1 MRMSLKKLPLYL
13 VAVSMALSA
22 CSVVA
27 ERPDA
32 AGRRGD
38 DERYERHGDDRRD
51 DRRAERR
58 GDDRR
63 DYRRDD
69 RRDDDR
75 DERRADY
82 RQGGSVQISIGGY
95 FGERQRAA
103 VYDYYGQPPRQA
115 HCPPGL
121 AKKGNGCMPPGQ
133 AKKWAMGR
141 PLPRDIG
148 YRPVDAD
155 VRVRLGT
162 PPAGY
167 EFVRVASDILMIA
180 VGTAVVIDAIEDIQR

>member
-1 MRMSLKKLPLYL
+1 MRMSLKKLPRT
-13 VAVSMALSA
+13 SWCFDGLSA

-27 ERPDA
+27 ERPDEG

-38 DERYERHGDDRRD
+38 DERYERRVGDDRRD
-51 DRRAERR
+51 LTDRN
-58 GDDRR
+58 
-63 DYRRDD
+63 
-69 RRDDDR
+69 DDR
-75 DERRADY
+75 DERHGDY
-82 RQGGSVQISIGGY
+82 RQGGRAQISIGGY

-133 AKKWAMGR
+133 AKRWAMGR
-141 PLPRDIG
+141 PLPGDID

-155 VRVRLGT
+155 LRVRLGT

-167 EFVRVASDILMIA
+167 EFVRVAGDVLMIA
-180 VGTAVVIDAIEDIQR
+180 IGTTVVIDAIQDLGR